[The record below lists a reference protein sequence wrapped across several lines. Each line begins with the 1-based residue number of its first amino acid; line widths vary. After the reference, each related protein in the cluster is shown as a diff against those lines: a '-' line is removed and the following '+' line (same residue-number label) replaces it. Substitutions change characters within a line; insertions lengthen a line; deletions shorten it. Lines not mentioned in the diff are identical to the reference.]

1 MNILVFSDSAW
12 DDTNS
17 LGNTMSNFF
26 SGNAWKND
34 NFSNIYLRN
43 AKPNNKVCKKYYRM
57 TIFDMVKHFFNK
69 EKIGFEFDYENENKQ
84 IENTSKE
91 KSEQK
96 LINILH
102 KYSIQP
108 IYYFMDWIYRKEK
121 WNNKKLKKYISD
133 FKPDIVFSFLTNVS
147 ILNPF
152 VEYIKKNT
160 NAKVIVFIADDV
172 YGQYTRRNALFRKK
186 YLKDMEN
193 IINNSD
199 IIYAISNELCEEYGK
214 IYNKEIKLL
223 YKGCKFNYPVKSEI
237 NSIIKFVYAG
247 NLLYGRDKILAKIA
261 KAIEKCNKN
270 KPKAFLEIYTGTNIN
285 EDLEKSLNI
294 ENSSSIMGKRNYE
307 EIKQIMNNAEYN
319 LHVESFDCKNME
331 DVKYSFSTKII
342 DCLQS
347 GSTCIGIGPS
357 NISSIKYINKIPG
370 AYVIED
376 LEKIEANIYELIENK
391 DQILNNA
398 KIIREY
404 ALEKHDIDKN
414 QMKLRNDFERIQV
427 KRKE

>member
-26 SGNAWKND
+26 YGDTWKND

-270 KPKAFLEIYTGTNIN
+270 EPKAFLEIYTGTNIN

-414 QMKLRNDFERIQV
+414 QIKLRNDFERIQV